1 MTRDKSHVQKDEKK
15 KKKKV
20 REQKGKELRR
30 YTAFVD
36 LSQLN
41 ETGKMKG

>member
-1 MTRDKSHVQKDEKK
+1 MTRDKSHVQKDE
-15 KKKKV
+15 KKKV

>member
-1 MTRDKSHVQKDEKK
+1 MTRDKSHVQKDER
-15 KKKKV
+15 KKKV